1 MPSSN
6 KIRRFH
12 YTELTLVNVRAS
24 PSDVITQGT
33 DAALFTVSAKL
44 SSWAACNDPKL
55 DYCSSRRI
63 IFVQFRMTRTTTKTT
78 TTTTT
83 TTAAAATAAGTT
95 AWLGG
100 NKTGRR
106 NMGEC

>member
-44 SSWAACNDPKL
+44 SSWAACNDPRFA
-55 DYCSSRRI
+55 YCSSCRI
-63 IFVQFRMTRTTTKTT
+63 IFVQFRITRTTTKTT
-78 TTTTT
+78 TTTTAT
-83 TTAAAATAAGTT
+83 ATAAAAAAATT

-100 NKTGRR
+100 NKTRRR
-106 NMGEC
+106 NIGEC